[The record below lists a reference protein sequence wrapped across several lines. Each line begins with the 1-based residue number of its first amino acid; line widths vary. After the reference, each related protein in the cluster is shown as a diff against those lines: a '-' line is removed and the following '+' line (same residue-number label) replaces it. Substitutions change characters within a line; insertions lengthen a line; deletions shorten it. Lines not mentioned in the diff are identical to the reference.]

1 MDHIFSY
8 EFKTEH
14 LDVDKTPGEDQKKE
28 QQENEPELPGDYSFD
43 ETDLDT
49 TSVAAS
55 VRPKAQG

>member
-14 LDVDKTPGEDQKKE
+14 LDVDKTPGDDQKKE
-28 QQENEPELPGDYSFD
+28 QHENEPGLPGDYSFD

-55 VRPKAQG
+55 VR

>member
-55 VRPKAQG
+55 VR